1 LEVEKDMP
9 KPMDKE
15 KIAELKDKILR
26 MVKDAEKDGG
36 VDIDKIIMEVKE
48 SPDAINKEIKRLLEE
63 GVAYEPRPGKLRYLG

>member
-1 LEVEKDMP
+1 MP